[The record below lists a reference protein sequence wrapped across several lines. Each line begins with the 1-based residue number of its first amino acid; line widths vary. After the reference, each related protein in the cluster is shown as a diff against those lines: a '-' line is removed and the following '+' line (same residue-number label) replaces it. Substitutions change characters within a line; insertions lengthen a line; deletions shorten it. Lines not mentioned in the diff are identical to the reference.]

1 MSNPT
6 NNTKPNQLTLISHKL
21 CPYVQRAVSVLEE
34 NGIAYK
40 RINIDLANKPDWFK
54 TLSPTGK
61 VPVLVVDDETVIFE
75 SSVISE
81 YLNDVYDAHMLSEQ
95 PLEKA
100 KQRAWIE
107 FASATLSNIGQL
119 YSAANEQNFMQA
131 QKQLKE
137 KFSRIEQTLEGD
149 NYFSGEQFSLTDAA
163 FAPVFRYTQVFEA
176 LLGRAL
182 FKSQPRIDHW
192 QQQVL
197 LRPSVSKAVNPA
209 YPLLLTEFIA
219 AKDTYLG
226 RIAQQFI
233 NLKHTH

>member
-1 MSNPT
+1 MSNLE
-6 NNTKPNQLTLISHKL
+6 KPNQLTLISHTL

-34 NGIAYK
+34 SGVAYK
-40 RINIDLANKPDWFK
+40 RIDIDLANKPDWFK
-54 TLSPTGK
+54 TLSPLGK
-61 VPVLVVDDETVIFE
+61 VPILVVDDDTVIFE
-75 SSVISE
+75 SAVIGE
-81 YLNDVYDAHMLSEQ
+81 YLNEVYGVQMLSEQ

-119 YSAANEQNFMQA
+119 YSASNEQQFAQA
-131 QKQLKE
+131 EQQLKD
-137 KFSRIEQTLEGD
+137 KFARLEQNLGNSD
-149 NYFSGEQFSLTDAA
+149 YFSGTQFSLMDAA
-163 FAPVFRYTQVFEA
+163 FAPVFRYIQVFES

-182 FKSQPRIDHW
+182 FKPQPRTQHW

-197 LRPSVSKAVNPA
+197 LRPSVKKAVNPA

-219 AKDTYLG
+219 ARDSYLG

-233 NLKHTH
+233 TLKHSA